1 MSITVVDLNEEVK
14 EEAPALEQIEEAPE
28 QAPEPQPI
36 METDQRSII
45 VQGTK
50 TANEVIEKAVEE

>member
-14 EEAPALEQIEEAPE
+14 EEAPALEQIEETPE

-45 VQGTK
+45 V
-50 TANEVIEKAVEE
+50 